1 LAEATLMVSGGD
13 GPRPAVVETFSSD
26 PPATASLS
34 TASTSSLV
42 GCGHAWP
49 GHEIA
54 IVDPAT
60 RTACPEGAVGEIW
73 FAGPSVAEG
82 YWNSPDETAATFH
95 ASLSDSGRGPFLRT
109 GDLGCIIN
117 GELFITGRLKDLI
130 IIHGRNFVPHDIEE
144 TVRTVHEAFR
154 PNRGAALGCQ
164 IDGEERLVILQEID
178 RQTRRLDVREL
189 ARDVR
194 QVIAERHQLQVADI
208 VFLRNDSLPRTSS
221 GKVRRF
227 ACKEQY
233 LAGRLIEWKGK
244 DPS

>member
-1 LAEATLMVSGGD
+1 
-13 GPRPAVVETFSSD
+13 
-26 PPATASLS
+26 
-34 TASTSSLV
+34 
-42 GCGHAWP
+42 
-49 GHEIA
+49 
-54 IVDPAT
+54 
-60 RTACPEGAVGEIW
+60 
-73 FAGPSVAEG
+73 
-82 YWNSPDETAATFH
+82 
-95 ASLSDSGRGPFLRT
+95 
-109 GDLGCIIN
+109 
-117 GELFITGRLKDLI
+117 
-130 IIHGRNFVPHDIEE
+130 
-144 TVRTVHEAFR
+144 VRTVHEAFR
-154 PNRGAALGCQ
+154 PNRGAALGCH

-227 ACKEQY
+227 ACQEQY